1 VTPSES
7 RDVSRRGSMLGA
19 EILEGNGREKR
30 VVKESEVMEEREKGI
45 LRAAYALSSQFHI
58 YRIAC

>member
-1 VTPSES
+1 
-7 RDVSRRGSMLGA
+7 MLGA